1 MKRLFLLSC
10 LLGFSPL
17 SQATFG
23 LGPCCSGAVC
33 GIIPCDNECAGA
45 ALTTWGSDMSSGL
58 NTTQSHFEDLTL
70 ETNTLND
77 NIATHYS
84 NMSSAYTSYFTSLF
98 SGVDVL
104 ASKIEFSI
112 TLTQKGLEA
121 LSESVNAAF
130 HETFSSQS
138 LFAEISKNDGLYGE
152 HSKSYT
158 GAILLNSISERNE
171 LEVNSQDSAYQMS
184 QTLQEVEVLKEE
196 SALYNWVNSFNEKTN
211 LSDDLLAQQMLS
223 DITND
228 DVYLIATKLANTHEE
243 QSNILPFWGV
253 IDSVSNG
260 VLLTETTE
268 ETLNSDSREFSL
280 LGLTSIDAMN
290 GISSSNKTGLLREY
304 TVLNQ
309 LKSQR
314 LRMFLSLKNS
324 QEVGEA
330 ATTYDE

>member
-1 MKRLFLLSC
+1 MKRLVLLSC
-10 LLGFSPL
+10 LLGFSPF

-58 NTTQSHFEDLTL
+58 NTTQSHLEDLTV

-84 NMSSAYTSYFTSLF
+84 NVSSAYTSYFTSMF
-98 SGVDVL
+98 SGLDVL
-104 ASKIEFSI
+104 TNKIEFSI

-121 LSESVNAAF
+121 LAESVNAAF
-130 HETFSSQS
+130 HEAFSAQT

-152 HSKSYT
+152 HSKTYT

-171 LEVNSQDSAYQMS
+171 LEVNSQDSAYQIS
-184 QTLQEVEVLKEE
+184 QTLQEVEGLKEE
-196 SALYNWVNSFNEKTN
+196 SALYNWANSFNEKTN
-211 LSDDLLAQQMLS
+211 LSDDLLAQQMLAN
-223 DITND
+223 ITND
-228 DVYLIATKLANTHEE
+228 DVYLIATKLANTHNE

-253 IDSVSNG
+253 IDSLSSG
-260 VLLTETTE
+260 VLLKETTE
-268 ETLNSDSREFSL
+268 DTLTSDSTEFSL

-290 GISSSNKTGLLREY
+290 GISSSNHTGLLREY

-314 LRMFLSLKNS
+314 LRMFLSMKTA
-324 QEVGEA
+324 QQVGDA